1 MGWHRVTHV
10 VDISERIRWNDEYCA
25 RLLLKD
31 GASPDD
37 VIEIGDVRLDTSFR
51 GGASFVVSV
60 PEVTSLV

>member
-1 MGWHRVTHV
+1 VTHV

-37 VIEIGDVRLDTSFR
+37 VIEIRKFGKLVRIGLL
-51 GGASFVVSV
+51 SFVAREEV
-60 PEVTSLV
+60 PRWVDA